1 MSHMKRAVELARM
14 ALGSVS
20 PNPAVGA
27 VLVKDGKVVGEGH
40 TQPPGQD
47 HAEIVALR
55 QAGTKARGATLYV
68 SLEPCN
74 HHGRTP
80 PCTEAIVRAGVAEVR
95 FAITDPNPKV
105 DGKGAAKLREAG
117 VQVSEGE
124 EAEAARQV
132 VEAYAKHVATGRPFL
147 TAKYAMSLDGK
158 LATKTGESWWL
169 TGTPARRYA
178 HQLRSESD
186 VVMVGV
192 GTVLTDDPMLT
203 ARDEAD
209 KPLPRQPLRVIVDS
223 HGRIPLTAKVV
234 ADGPST
240 GSGQARTVVAVADAD
255 EGTVKRLNERGV
267 EVVRFLGPRGLVA
280 LDELM
285 AYLGGKEVTSVL
297 AEGGARLLG
306 GLFDE
311 RQVDKV
317 VAFVAPIVVGGHAA
331 PSPVEGDGVERLAD
345 ALRLTRVTMRQ
356 VGDDTVITGYC

>member
-1 MSHMKRAVELARM
+1 MPYMKRAVELARM
-14 ALGSVS
+14 ALGGVS

-40 TQPPGQD
+40 TRPPGQD
-47 HAEIVALR
+47 HAEVVALK
-55 QAGTKARGATLYV
+55 QAGEKARGATLYV

-74 HHGRTP
+74 HFGRTP
-80 PCTEAIVRAGVAEVR
+80 PCTEAIIGAGVAEVR
-95 FAITDPNPKV
+95 YAIKDPNPKV
-105 DGKGAAKLREAG
+105 DGKGAARLREAG

-124 EAEAARQV
+124 EAEAARDV
-132 VEAYAKHVATGRPFL
+132 IEAYAKHVTGGRPFV

-178 HQLRSESD
+178 HQLRAESD
-186 VVMVGV
+186 AVMVGV
-192 GTVLTDDPMLT
+192 GTVLTDNPMLT

-209 KPLPRQPLRVIVDS
+209 KPLPRQPLRVVVDS
-223 HGRIPLTAKVV
+223 HGRIPLTARVV
-234 ADGPST
+234 ADGGKT
-240 GSGQARTVVAVADAD
+240 LIAVADAA

-285 AYLGGKEVTSVL
+285 AYLGGKGVTSVL
-297 AEGGARLLG
+297 TEGGARLLG

-311 RQVDKV
+311 RLVDKV

-331 PSPVEGDGVERLAD
+331 PSPVEGDGVEKLAD

>member
-1 MSHMKRAVELARM
+1 MPYMKRAVELARM
-14 ALGSVS
+14 ALGGVS

-40 TQPPGQD
+40 TRPPGQD
-47 HAEIVALR
+47 HAEVVALK
-55 QAGTKARGATLYV
+55 QAGEKARGATLYV

-74 HHGRTP
+74 HFGRTP
-80 PCTEAIVRAGVAEVR
+80 PCTEAIIGAGVAEVR
-95 FAITDPNPKV
+95 YAIKDPNPKV
-105 DGKGAAKLREAG
+105 DGKGAARLREAG

-124 EAEAARQV
+124 EAEAARDV
-132 VEAYAKHVATGRPFL
+132 IEAYAKHVTGGRPFV

-178 HQLRSESD
+178 HQLRAESD
-186 VVMVGV
+186 AVMVGV
-192 GTVLTDDPMLT
+192 GTVLTDNPMLT

-209 KPLPRQPLRVIVDS
+209 KPLPRQPLRVVVDS
-223 HGRIPLTAKVV
+223 HWRIPLTARVV
-234 ADGPST
+234 ADGGKT
-240 GSGQARTVVAVADAD
+240 LIAVADAA

-285 AYLGGKEVTSVL
+285 AYLGGKGVTSVL
-297 AEGGARLLG
+297 TEGGARLLG

-311 RQVDKV
+311 RLVDKV

-331 PSPVEGDGVERLAD
+331 PSPVEGDGVEKLAD

>member
-1 MSHMKRAVELARM
+1 MSHMQRAVELART
-14 ALGSVS
+14 ALGGVS

-27 VLVKDGKVVGEGH
+27 VVVKDGKVVGEGY
-40 TQPPGQD
+40 TQPPGKD
-47 HAEIVALR
+47 HAEIVALK
-55 QAGTKARGATLYV
+55 QAGANARGAVLYA

-74 HHGRTP
+74 HFGRTP
-80 PCTEAIVRAGVAEVR
+80 PCTEAIISAGVAEVR
-95 FAITDPNPKV
+95 YAIKDPNPKV
-105 DGKGAAKLREAG
+105 DGKGAVRLREAG
-117 VQVSEGE
+117 VKVSEDE
-124 EAEAARQV
+124 EAEAARDV
-132 VEAYAKHVATGRPFL
+132 IEAYAKHVASGRPFV

-178 HQLRSESD
+178 HQLRAESD

-192 GTVLTDDPMLT
+192 GTVLADNPMLT

-234 ADGPST
+234 ADG
-240 GSGQARTVVAVADAD
+240 GKTVVAVADAD

-285 AYLGGKEVTSVL
+285 AYLGGKGVTSVL
-297 AEGGARLLG
+297 TEGGARLLG

-311 RQVDKV
+311 RLVDKV

-331 PSPVEGDGVERLAD
+331 PSPVEGDGVEKLAD

>member
-1 MSHMKRAVELARM
+1 M
-14 ALGSVS
+14 ALGGVS

-40 TQPPGQD
+40 TRPPGQD
-47 HAEIVALR
+47 HAEVVALK
-55 QAGTKARGATLYV
+55 QAGEKARGATLYV

-74 HHGRTP
+74 HFGRTP
-80 PCTEAIVRAGVAEVR
+80 PCTEAIIGAGVAEVR
-95 FAITDPNPKV
+95 YAIKDPNPKV
-105 DGKGAAKLREAG
+105 DGKGAARLREAG

-124 EAEAARQV
+124 EAEAARDV
-132 VEAYAKHVATGRPFL
+132 IEAYAKHVTGGRPFV

-178 HQLRSESD
+178 HQLRAESD
-186 VVMVGV
+186 AVMVGV
-192 GTVLTDDPMLT
+192 GTVLTDNPMLT

-209 KPLPRQPLRVIVDS
+209 KPLPRQPLRVVVDS
-223 HGRIPLTAKVV
+223 HGRIPLTARVV
-234 ADGPST
+234 ADGGKT
-240 GSGQARTVVAVADAD
+240 LIAVADAA

-285 AYLGGKEVTSVL
+285 AYLGGKGVTSVL
-297 AEGGARLLG
+297 TEGGARLLG

-311 RQVDKV
+311 RLVDKV

-331 PSPVEGDGVERLAD
+331 PSPVEGDGVEKLAD